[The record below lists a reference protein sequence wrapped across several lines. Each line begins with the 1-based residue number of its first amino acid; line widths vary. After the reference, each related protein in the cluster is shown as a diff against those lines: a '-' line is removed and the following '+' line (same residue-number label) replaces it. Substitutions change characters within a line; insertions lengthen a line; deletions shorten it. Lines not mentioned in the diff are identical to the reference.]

1 MRSVYREDGQNYAHD
16 QRSDKDA
23 DLQQLALRLLCA
35 HLWLLCFHPTF
46 LLSIKKVKS
55 RGSQNLPTTT
65 LGGSDRPLFLIFPL
79 ILLVQERFCTH
90 FVQQQAQLISL
101 ILRAAL
107 ISLAFR

>member
-1 MRSVYREDGQNYAHD
+1 MRSVYREDCQNYAHD
-16 QRSDKDA
+16 QRSDKNA

-35 HLWLLCFHPTF
+35 HLWLLCFHSTF

-55 RGSQNLPTTT
+55 RGSHYLPATT
-65 LGGSDRPLFLIFPL
+65 LGGSDRPLFLIFSL
-79 ILLVQERFCTH
+79 ILFVQKRFCTD

-107 ISLAFR
+107 IGLAFR